1 MDIRVERQDGTIAVV
16 TIDRPAKRNAI
27 DQGGWRALGDIFERL
42 AGDGSV
48 RVVILTGAGGH
59 FCAGADIGEF
69 ATARHDAA
77 TTAIYE
83 RDVLRAEASLAQLPK
98 PTIAA
103 VSGYAMGGGCGL
115 ALCCDFR
122 IADGTARFGIPAA
135 RLGVVYALEE
145 CRALCN
151 AVGLA
156 NAKRILFTGEW
167 IDAAEALRIGLV
179 QEVSAEAALPAAL
192 AFARR
197 MTDNAPLS
205 IQGAKRALDAVAN
218 GAAEAAADEIHALML
233 RASESADYAEG
244 ARAFVEKRKPRFTGR

>member
-1 MDIRVERQDGTIAVV
+1 MDIHVGHETGGIAVV

-27 DQGGWRALGDIFERL
+27 DRAGWRAMGDMFEAL
-42 AGDGSV
+42 AADGTV
-48 RVVILTGAGGH
+48 RAVILTGAGGH

-69 ATARHDAA
+69 ATARNNAA

-83 RDVLRAEASLAQLPK
+83 QDVLRAEAALAHLPK

-122 IADGTARFGIPAA
+122 IADETARFGIPAA

-179 QEVSAEAALPAAL
+179 QEVSEHDALRAAL
-192 AFARR
+192 AFAQR
-197 MTDNAPLS
+197 MVENAPLS
-205 IQGAKRALDAVAN
+205 IQGAKLALDAVAA
-218 GAAEAAADEIHALML
+218 GATGAAADAVHALML

-244 ARAFVEKRKPRFTGR
+244 ARAFVAKRKPHFVGR